1 MVIKMMKNKKGIVF
15 TILALII
22 SSFILIMF
30 FYIIE
35 MPVDYG
41 VDVTRMKIRTTN
53 NFIDQSDD
61 IVRTQAIISS
71 KKAITTLI
79 NEIETDDFFPDF
91 DLEFASC
98 LTTGNFSSSSDCGD
112 NTNLKELVEEN
123 LTTFL
128 REHMGLDAEF
138 EIRNVRLDQT
148 NPWELEV
155 HLDFT
160 MKIEEELMSWRIT
173 ESINE
178 SFTILGFKDP
188 IKVNKD
194 TSVSS
199 YTPEN
204 DVINIGDR
212 YKAINDEWMEVPST
226 LNSLVMN
233 GNYFEYDLG
242 ISFLNRLK
250 GNLTPSNLGIVS
262 IEPIIID
269 GGNVVRSGSSSLDW
283 HFWQNETPL
292 GSTYGEYNFSSMLL
306 PSRIAILGQTNL
318 DTTIHG
324 TIIPEDLASSANMS
338 NSTYFN

>member
-1 MVIKMMKNKKGIVF
+1 MMKNKKGLVF

-22 SSFILIMF
+22 SSFILVMF

-41 VDVTRMKIRTTN
+41 VDVTRIKIRTTN
-53 NFIDQSDD
+53 NFIDQADD
-61 IVRTQAIISS
+61 IVRTQAKISS
-71 KKAITTLI
+71 RIAINTLI
-79 NEIETDDFFPDF
+79 ARIESTNNFFPNF
-91 DLEFASC
+91 DEEFAKC
-98 LTTGNFSSSSDCGD
+98 LTTGEYGSGIGCGD
-112 NTNLKELVEEN
+112 NTNLKELIEEN

-128 REHMGLDAEF
+128 REHVGIEADF
-138 EIRNVRLDQT
+138 EIRNVRLDQS

-155 HLDFT
+155 HLDFIIR
-160 MKIEEELMSWRIT
+160 IEEELTSWRIT

-188 IKVNKD
+188 IKINKD
-194 TSVSS
+194 ISLID
-199 YTPEN
+199 YTPAN
-204 DVINIGDR
+204 SVINIGDR
-212 YKAINDEWMEVPST
+212 HKAINEDWTEVPST

-242 ISFLNRLK
+242 ISFLNRLR
-250 GNLTPSNLGIVS
+250 GNLTPSELGILS

-283 HFWQNETPL
+283 HFWQEEEDPTIP
-292 GSTYGEYNFSSMLL
+292 YKEYNLSYMTNQQ
-306 PSRIAILGQTNL
+306 RITILGQPSLTG
-318 DTTIHG
+318 TIHG
-324 TIIPEDLASSANMS
+324 TIIPVSLAISANMS